1 MNIGG
6 RYEFRNRDNWTVEGV
21 GICTA
26 TSITAG
32 KQYASFD
39 WEDGSSAANI
49 SEFALLTDLSLQP
62 SVLIEESYL
71 LRPQRT

>member
-6 RYEFRNRDNWTVEGV
+6 RYEFRNRNNWTIEGV

-26 TSITAG
+26 TSIRAG

-39 WEDGSSAANI
+39 WEDGSSAAKI

-62 SVLIEESYL
+62 SVLIEES
-71 LRPQRT
+71 